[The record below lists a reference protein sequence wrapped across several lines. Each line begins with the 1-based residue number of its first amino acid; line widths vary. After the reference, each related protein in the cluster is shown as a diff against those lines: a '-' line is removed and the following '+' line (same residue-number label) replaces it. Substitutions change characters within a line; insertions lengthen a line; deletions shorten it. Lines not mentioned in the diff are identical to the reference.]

1 MKPTIKIMNDAC
13 LSLASY
19 EGGKQRLRAADTVLV
34 ERGEAKLRASA
45 AVMRMLVNLRE
56 MSYSRDLPPSAIQ
69 AAIDGFF
76 EAAEI
81 DEDREPMGQIIYKH
95 KVVA

>member
-1 MKPTIKIMNDAC
+1 MKPTVKTLNEAC
-13 LSLASY
+13 LSLASH
-19 EGGKQRLRAADTVLV
+19 EGRKQRQRDADTTLV
-34 ERGEAKLRASA
+34 ETGDAKLRASA
-45 AVMRMLVNLRE
+45 AVMRMLINLRE